1 MKRKISIIVCLIL
14 ALHSCKKDEF
24 HLSKI
29 KGSNISISDSLQNVK
44 GIDSFIKPYKE
55 HVNKTLDSVL
65 AYSVGTYSKSDGEL
79 ETALGNFMADVIYE
93 QSNPIFKSRTGKDI
107 DFLLLNH
114 GGMRA
119 IISKGNVTLRSAY
132 ELMPF
137 ENAIVV
143 ADLKGAQVKELLEY
157 LARNKRAHP
166 IAKLNVTLDQD
177 DNLNTVSV
185 NGTPIDYNRNYFVC
199 TNDYLANGGDR
210 MNFFKTNDSLYVLDY
225 KIRNALIDYLK
236 KVDTINP
243 IIDNRFIQI
252 K

>member
-1 MKRKISIIVCLIL
+1 MNHKIVLIL
-14 ALHSCKKDEF
+14 AFAFIFQSCKKEAY
-24 HLSKI
+24 HLTKI
-29 KGSNISISDSLQNVK
+29 KGENIAITDSLPSVK
-44 GIDSFIKPYKE
+44 PIDEFIAPYRD
-55 HVNKTLDSVL
+55 HLNKNLDSVL
-65 AYSVGTYSKSDGEL
+65 TYSVDTYSKSDGEL
-79 ETALGNFMADVIYE
+79 ETALGNLMADVVYE
-93 QSNPIFKSRTGKDI
+93 QANPIFKSRTGKDI

-119 IISKGNVTLRSAY
+119 IISKGDVTTRTAY
-132 ELMPF
+132 QLMPF

-143 ADLKGAQVKELLEY
+143 ADLKGEQVKELLEY

-166 IAKLNVTLDQD
+166 IANLKVELDTNSNLSKVT
-177 DNLNTVSV
+177 V
-185 NGTPIDYNRNYFVC
+185 NGKPIDYGKNYFVC

-236 KVDTINP
+236 KTDTLNP
-243 IIDNRFIQI
+243 ILDNRFIQT

>member
-1 MKRKISIIVCLIL
+1 MKRKFPIIICLLLTIL
-14 ALHSCKKDEF
+14 SCKKDEF
-24 HLSKI
+24 NLTKI
-29 KGSNISISDSLQNVK
+29 KGSNINISDSLPSVK
-44 GIDSFIKPYKE
+44 AIDSFIKPYKD
-55 HVNKTLDSVL
+55 HVNKNLDSIL
-65 AYSVGTYSKSDGEL
+65 AYSVDTYSKSDGEL

-93 QSNPIFKSRTGKDI
+93 QSNPIFKSRTGKNI

-132 ELMPF
+132 KLMPF

-143 ADLKGAQVKELLEY
+143 ADLKGEQVKELLEY

-166 IAKLNVTLDQD
+166 IAKLKVSLDKD
-177 DNLNTVSV
+177 DNLGQVLV
-185 NGTPIDYNRNYFVC
+185 NGTPIDDNRNYFVC

-243 IIDNRFIQI
+243 IIDNRFIQTN
-252 K
+252 